1 MTILTVV
8 LDSDVIFPLPLRDTL
23 LRAAEKELYRV
34 YWSEQILEDAIRNL
48 INKGRMTEQ
57 RAVRLQESLKRYFR
71 EAMVEVPQELIE
83 RMTNDPGD
91 RHVAAAAV
99 AAKAQVIVT
108 FNLRHFPQ
116 ESLSPWD
123 VQVQHPDFFLT
134 RLYERFPETLIEIIL
149 QQSED
154 LKNPP
159 MSVAELLGKL
169 SEQVPEFVSR
179 IRENF

>member
-108 FNLRHFPQ
+108 FNLRHFPPRVS
-116 ESLSPWD
+116 EPLGCPSSTSRFF
-123 VQVQHPDFFLT
+123 PDK
-134 RLYERFPETLIEIIL
+134 IIRT
-149 QQSED
+149 
-154 LKNPP
+154 
-159 MSVAELLGKL
+159 
-169 SEQVPEFVSR
+169 VSR
-179 IRENF
+179 SFNSDNSTAI

>member
-1 MTILTVV
+1 MLAVL

-23 LRAAEKELYRV
+23 LRIAQNKLYEV
-34 YWSEQILEDAIRNL
+34 FWSEQIIDDATRNL

-57 RAVRLQESLKRYFR
+57 KAARLRQSFNFYFPK
-71 EAMVEVPQELIE
+71 ATVEVPEELIE
-83 RMTNDPGD
+83 RMTNHPGD

-99 AAKAQVIVT
+99 AANAEIIVT

-116 ESLSPWD
+116 ESLTPWGI
-123 VQVQHPDFFLT
+123 QAQHPDVFLT
-134 RLYERFPETLIEIIL
+134 KLYEEFPEALINIIQ

-159 MSVAELLGKL
+159 VSVTELLAKL
-169 SEQVPEFVSR
+169 SSQVPEFVNK

>member
-1 MTILTVV
+1 
-8 LDSDVIFPLPLRDTL
+8 L
-23 LRAAEKELYRV
+23 LVGFEKTF
-34 YWSEQILEDAIRNL
+34 N
-48 INKGRMTEQ
+48 
-57 RAVRLQESLKRYFR
+57 
-71 EAMVEVPQELIE
+71 
-83 RMTNDPGD
+83 
-91 RHVAAAAV
+91 VATGV
-99 AAKAQVIVT
+99 FIVT
-108 FNLRHFPQ
+108 
-116 ESLSPWD
+116 WD